1 MCEVVGLLDVPNL
14 SSTPMLAFCFDI
26 NARLPEAQ
34 PPTSGPLK
42 YSSTRKS
49 PSYEQADKHCYGSN
63 ATPPH
68 QTLSI
73 GLGITLSS
81 TGSRA
86 LNYRFPSCYHPINS
100 YVVRYLAFSE
110 VVNLARNKLLT
121 FQQQNNMFPTA
132 KMHDVFQIARHD
144 QGE

>member
-1 MCEVVGLLDVPNL
+1 MQHHRIKHLVSD
-14 SSTPMLAFCFDI
+14 
-26 NARLPEAQ
+26 
-34 PPTSGPLK
+34 SGPPYLPPDPELSTTIFHHAVIQTPLRDLESIAEMTRLWRK
-42 YSSTRKS
+42 HYSVS
-49 PSYEQADKHCYGSN
+49 
-63 ATPPH
+63 
-68 QTLSI
+68 LWW
-73 GLGITLSS
+73 L
-81 TGSRA
+81 
-86 LNYRFPSCYHPINS
+86 INS